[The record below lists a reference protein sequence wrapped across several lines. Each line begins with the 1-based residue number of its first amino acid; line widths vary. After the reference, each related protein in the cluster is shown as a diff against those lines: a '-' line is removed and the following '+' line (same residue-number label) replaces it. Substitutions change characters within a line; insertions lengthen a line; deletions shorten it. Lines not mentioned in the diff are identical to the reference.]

1 MESINSVP
9 IELTVVLGNSV
20 MPVHQLLKMGRGA
33 VIELDTG
40 ENDEVQIMANNVC
53 IARGQVV
60 AKGDRIAI
68 SITALQKGL
77 EHAE

>member
-33 VIELDTG
+33 GSERDTG
-40 ENDEVQIMANNVC
+40 EKDEV
-53 IARGQVV
+53 
-60 AKGDRIAI
+60 
-68 SITALQKGL
+68 L
-77 EHAE
+77 